1 MNPDASHC
9 SESLLTKKNKN
20 GLQTNKQKTSSSL
33 TSLRYQ
39 ESTTVT
45 VKSDGPTK
53 ANLRPHGDMARES
66 GMK

>member
-9 SESLLTKKNKN
+9 FESLLTKKKKKKWTANKN
-20 GLQTNKQKTSSSL
+20 TSSSL